1 MASAHGDNITD
12 IREVTESDE
21 IVMMENRKFT
31 NTALPIF
38 SGTEGWYQH
47 IHIVQAIVKSNS
59 WPEET
64 AALQLFVHLKG
75 EALNVALLL
84 AKEERESW
92 TGLVDGLAAYYQ
104 SPGRLAGLRRRF
116 ESAFRQ
122 PATLATGLGMLAIQ
136 GFSDM
141 KEQARDIMIRDRF
154 IAGQG
159 QRALR
164 RQLDGFAQDTPIGE
178 IADSCR
184 VWESHS
190 DSNRI
195 PREHYESEVESR
207 SSDSQ
212 AWERREAEVVIG
224 RRELEAEREKS
235 VYIGEILNA
244 VRSCVEETRAR
255 ERNGATT
262 GGLACGLGGS
272 DGHGVNRRPGV
283 GAVQL
288 QQIKTGW
295 PHGPNGQNQVNNK
308 GRKLRKSPG
317 NERRSGRGGQPL
329 GPLRIKAPLTL
340 VGAPAGI
347 RKGDPLGRYRGTI
360 IGRAIGRP
368 IVGNSHLWGC
378 RGRPEWKG
386 DRLVPVT
393 SKWTDDRWATRHR
406 PPEDWTGKGGRL

>member
-1 MASAHGDNITD
+1 MASAHGEIVTD

-47 IHIVQAIVKSNS
+47 IVQAIVKSNG
-59 WPEET
+59 WPDEI

-104 SPGRLAGLRRRF
+104 SPGRLADLRRRF

-122 PATLATGLGMLAIQ
+122 PGLDPSTFATDLGMLAIQ
-136 GFSDM
+136 GYSDM
-141 KEQARDIMIRDRF
+141 KEQARDKMIRDRF
-154 IAGQG
+154 IASQE

-164 RQLDGFAQDTPIGE
+164 RQLDGFSQDTPIGE
-178 IADSCR
+178 MADSCR

-190 DSNRI
+190 DSNWI
-195 PREHYESEVESR
+195 PREHYESEVENR

-212 AWERREAEVVIG
+212 AWERREAEVFIG

-235 VYIGEILNA
+235 VYIEEIVNA

-262 GGLACGLGGS
+262 GEPACGL
-272 DGHGVNRRPGV
+272 VEVMVMRP
-283 GAVQL
+283 
-288 QQIKTGW
+288 
-295 PHGPNGQNQVNNK
+295 
-308 GRKLRKSPG
+308 
-317 NERRSGRGGQPL
+317 
-329 GPLRIKAPLTL
+329 
-340 VGAPAGI
+340 
-347 RKGDPLGRYRGTI
+347 
-360 IGRAIGRP
+360 
-368 IVGNSHLWGC
+368 
-378 RGRPEWKG
+378 
-386 DRLVPVT
+386 
-393 SKWTDDRWATRHR
+393 TDTQ
-406 PPEDWTGKGGRL
+406 G